1 MYTVLLPLGVN
12 PIAVNK
18 ICHIKNM
25 ECTEEN
31 LLHEQHE
38 VYVVYVYVFLGSIII
53 CQLYKLNLSDR
64 A

>member
-1 MYTVLLPLGVN
+1 MCTVLLPPGVN
-12 PIAVNK
+12 PTAVNEVY
-18 ICHIKNM
+18 HIKNM

-31 LLHEQHE
+31 VRHEQHK

-53 CQLYKLNLSDR
+53 CQLYKLTLSYR